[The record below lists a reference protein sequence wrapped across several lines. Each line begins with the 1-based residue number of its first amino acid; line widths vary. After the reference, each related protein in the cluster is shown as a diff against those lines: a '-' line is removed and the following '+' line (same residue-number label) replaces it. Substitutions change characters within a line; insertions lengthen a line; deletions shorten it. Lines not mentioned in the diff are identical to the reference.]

1 MGDQIWLCTKDI
13 YIHELSKKLSQK
25 KLGPFIVSRVVNH
38 NAYKLNLLVHLW
50 IWSIFNV
57 N

>member
-1 MGDQIWLCTKDI
+1 MGNQIWLCTKDI

-38 NAYKLNLLVHLW
+38 NAYKLNLLVHL
-50 IWSIFNV
+50 
-57 N
+57 